1 MAFDAAGVTMAIG
14 CGTKT
19 NLKEKLEIIFSF
31 GFFQFA
37 FALFGGIIGNYIDAN
52 FFRISNYFSGTII
65 IFLGFILLREG
76 YKNGEEC
83 IYRKLNFWTLIV
95 LGISVSIDALGAGF
109 SLLFKLN
116 YLLIL
121 KDSFIIGLIAALMTF
136 AAFKIINYIK
146 CIALVEKYADYLGGI
161 ILILIGI
168 NILFI

>member
-1 MAFDAAGVTMAIG
+1 MAIG

-37 FALFGGIIGNYIDAN
+37 FALLGGLIGNYIDTN
-52 FFRISNYFSGTII
+52 FFSISNYFSGTII
-65 IFLGFILLREG
+65 FLLGAFLLREG

-83 IYRKLNFWTLIV
+83 IYRKLNFWTVVI

-121 KDSFIIGLIAALMTF
+121 QDSLIIGLIAALMTF
-136 AAFKIINYIK
+136 IAFKIIKYIK
-146 CIALVEKYADYLGGI
+146 YIALVEKYADYLGGI

-168 NILFI
+168 NIFFL